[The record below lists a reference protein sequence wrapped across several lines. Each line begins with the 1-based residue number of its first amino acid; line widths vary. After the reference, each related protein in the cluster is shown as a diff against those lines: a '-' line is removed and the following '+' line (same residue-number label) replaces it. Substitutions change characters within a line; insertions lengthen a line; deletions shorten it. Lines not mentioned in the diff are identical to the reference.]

1 MLASPRS
8 LSQRATSFIASWRQG
23 IHRTLLSRSIHT
35 TNARTQDQTPR
46 YVHQLTK
53 LTNSASLIHSFVHD
67 TIRLAQ
73 GSHPTPNGRSHDQ
86 PIRFTCQTSRLPD
99 KIPQDPEP
107 GGKPVVQRHSIQQGT
122 PIQALNPPDKTLWR
136 RSVSNRR
143 PPACKAGALPLSYAP
158 ISQDQKPNHQ
168 ASPSSSLTHP
178 GGAVRSMVGQGGL
191 EPPTPRLS
199 SVCSNQLSYW
209 PQSSPTNQKDPT
221 KGPLQAGSSPMAG
234 APRPG
239 TTQPVNTCLL
249 SQIFRTGIRGQ
260 R

>member
-67 TIRLAQ
+67 TSLAAQ
-73 GSHPTPNGRSHDQ
+73 GSSPTPHSRPRDQ

-122 PIQALNPPDKTLWR
+122 PRKTPGAQPTRQNLLETVGIEPTAPCLQSRCSTTELRPHIPGPETKPPGLAQQLAHPSR
-136 RSVSNRR
+136 RSRQINGGPRR
-143 PPACKAGALPLSYAP
+143 
-158 ISQDQKPNHQ
+158 
-168 ASPSSSLTHP
+168 T
-178 GGAVRSMVGQGGL
+178 
-191 EPPTPRLS
+191 
-199 SVCSNQLSYW
+199 
-209 PQSSPTNQKDPT
+209 
-221 KGPLQAGSSPMAG
+221 
-234 APRPG
+234 
-239 TTQPVNTCLL
+239 
-249 SQIFRTGIRGQ
+249 
-260 R
+260 